1 MDMTGDAE
9 WHREWLADETQ
20 TVTSLFAQ
28 ENPAL
33 VERLVLLHPVRNLP
47 DAAKEGMRARASA
60 ASSSEG
66 LAGIANAVASAGVA
80 SASRSNS
87 SVTSFIRDL
96 VSTTSPEGYAAAC
109 NALAT
114 APSVDAAKTPV
125 PVYLIGGAEDYLA
138 GPAQVEAWAK
148 EAKQG
153 RGVVLPRVGH
163 WGGIEAPHAVA
174 NAVQQALAP
183 ESYEL
188 FVGTFRSPKL
198 YTVRFEPGS
207 KKLSLQTTNE
217 ALSGHNWLDV
227 SRDGKTL
234 YATCWG
240 TGAARV
246 TCYDIVSPGKQ
257 SYHTAVQ
264 ASTAPSKF
272 MSGYVVANK
281 KAMYSACGPQVDVFE
296 LDEQGKLKTGEAV
309 QSFALV
315 SENGRHKG
323 DSVLDFG
330 GLRHGGHSA
339 DLSPDGSKLY
349 VADIGRNCV
358 WMYHVDQA
366 TGHLKEASKN
376 IAKRGHDGPRHAWP
390 HPNGRIVYSL
400 QEHSSYVDVL
410 RLSDDDQSLEWVEG
424 GNILPADDDCQL
436 YWADEVRLSPDAK
449 VVFGSTRG
457 LKPETKGWV
466 SAWALDENGRLKVAD
481 EQPQH
486 RFQTRTSG
494 GWANA
499 IAVAPNMGP
508 NGESYI
514 ALTDSEEGFVQ
525 MLSYTQEKGF
535 EVLDELK
542 LGDKGEEHPVSV
554 VAWL

>member
-1 MDMTGDAE
+1 M
-9 WHREWLADETQ
+9 
-20 TVTSLFAQ
+20 
-28 ENPAL
+28 
-33 VERLVLLHPVRNLP
+33 LLHPVRNLP
-47 DAAKEGMRARASA
+47 AASQEGMRARASA

-66 LAGIANAVASAGVA
+66 LAGIANSVASAGVA

-87 SVTSFIRDL
+87 AVTSFIRDL
-96 VSTTSPEGYAAAC
+96 VSTTTPEGYAAAC
-109 NALAT
+109 SALAS
-114 APSVDAAKTPV
+114 APSVDAARTPV
-125 PVYLIGGAEDYLA
+125 PVFLIGGAEDYLA
-138 GPAQVEAWAK
+138 GPAQVSAWAK

-153 RGVVLPRVGH
+153 KSVVLPRVGH
-163 WGGIEAPHAVA
+163 WGAIEAPHAVA
-174 NAVQQALAP
+174 NAIGQALAP
-183 ESYEL
+183 EHYEL

-198 YTVRFEPGS
+198 YTIRFSPSER
-207 KKLSLQTTNE
+207 KLSLQTTNQ

-246 TCYDIVSPGKQ
+246 TCYDIVPPSSASDCHKAKQ
-257 SYHTAVQ
+257 ATS
-264 ASTAPSKF
+264 APSKF
-272 MSGYVVANK
+272 MSGYVVAND

-296 LDEQGKLKTGEAV
+296 LDKAGKLKEECAV

-358 WMYHVDQA
+358 WMYHVDPA
-366 TGHLKEASKN
+366 TGKLKEASKN

-410 RLSDDDQSLEWVEG
+410 RLSDDDQELEWVEA
-424 GNILPADDDCQL
+424 GNILPEGDDCGL
-436 YWADEVRLSPDAK
+436 YWADEVRLSPDARTL
-449 VVFGSTRG
+449 FGSTRG
-457 LKPETKGWV
+457 LKPETKGWI
-466 SAWALDENGRLKVAD
+466 SAWQLDENGRLKTAG
-481 EQPQH
+481 EQPKH
-486 RFQTRTSG
+486 RIQTRTSG

-499 IAVAPNMGP
+499 IACAPNLGP
-508 NGESYI
+508 NGETFI

-525 MLSYTQEKGF
+525 MLAYTEEKGF

-542 LGDKGEEHPVSV
+542 LGEEGEEHPVSV